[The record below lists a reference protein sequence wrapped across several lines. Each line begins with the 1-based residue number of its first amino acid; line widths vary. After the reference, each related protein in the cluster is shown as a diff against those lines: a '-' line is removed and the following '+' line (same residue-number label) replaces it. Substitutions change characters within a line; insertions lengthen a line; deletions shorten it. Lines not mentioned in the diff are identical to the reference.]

1 MIHFFDLRGRKNIVV
16 RLEGRVEMMS
26 KYIGFI

>member
-1 MIHFFDLRGRKNIVV
+1 MVDFFDLRRSKNIVV
-16 RLEGRVEMMS
+16 RLEGGVEMMS